1 MPFCPKCKYEYRPG
15 ITKCPDCQE
24 YLVDFLP
31 EEKGAEDLD
40 DYKNIDNWQ
49 PLARLTA
56 QQYAEMVVAGL
67 KDKGIPV
74 VMISETGHFG
84 YTGQLGIG
92 SYRPIGGGYVILAP
106 ADRAEDA
113 DREAELM
120 LGEEWVKAKLG

>member
-106 ADRAEDA
+106 ADRAEDVMS
-113 DREAELM
+113 LTSQ
-120 LGEEWVKAKLG
+120 